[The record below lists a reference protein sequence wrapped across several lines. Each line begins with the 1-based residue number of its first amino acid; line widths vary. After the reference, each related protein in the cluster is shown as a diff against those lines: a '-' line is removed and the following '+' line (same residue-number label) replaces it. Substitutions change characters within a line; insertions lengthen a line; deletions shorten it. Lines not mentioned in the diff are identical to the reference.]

1 MKRKS
6 FGYAEYITMKIKA
19 ACIGIHIFLC
29 KPLFGCFFVRDTIAV
44 LFLIFRKLIG
54 FKMDSWVIF

>member
-19 ACIGIHIFLC
+19 ACIGIHISFASRFLVA
-29 KPLFGCFFVRDTIAV
+29 FFVRDTIDV

-54 FKMDSWVIF
+54 LKMDSWVVF